1 MSEIEF
7 QFSLIRE
14 GTQIMMKIKAQL
26 IGLLSG
32 AALLLAAPMVW
43 ANPEV
48 TACGKTEL
56 VPHSD
61 DRFISSY
68 DLMGLTISDLKI
80 ARNEIFA
87 RHGHVFASD
96 GAMAAYFATC
106 DWYEPL
112 ADASE
117 NAGIELS
124 YVEQVNVRAVQ
135 KTESRRDADMTAVAT
150 IPPAQTPWKA
160 IWVTKF
166 ENGTERR
173 QNALFANGKLRL
185 DPIVPPDTPMVG
197 IKQDDGGM
205 MMPPMVRLY
214 DFGAGTYG
222 ADELNSSE
230 ATNEILAFWTNHEWG
245 VREWA
250 VDAPE
255 MLFPSTLEDMS
266 VEIIYEN
273 DMPDHRWKR
282 YFLQSNAS
290 SSATEETLAGTILVT
305 YDGIILEA
313 ELEGRKPIPGEMDQ
327 YMDWSARYYLEN
339 LERIEDYDKDLL
351 QMPTLLN
358 NAQWHAPG

>member
-1 MSEIEF
+1 MTKSI
-7 QFSLIRE
+7 
-14 GTQIMMKIKAQL
+14 APL
-26 IGLLSG
+26 IGLVTG
-32 AALLLAAPMVW
+32 VALFLAAPVAM
-43 ANPEV
+43 ADPED
-48 TACGKTEL
+48 TTCGSTEL

-68 DLMGLTISDLKI
+68 DLMGLTIGELKI

-87 RHGHVFASD
+87 RHGHVFAPD

-112 ADASE
+112 ADDSE
-117 NAGIELS
+117 NAEIELS
-124 YVEQVNVRAVQ
+124 YTEQANVRAVQ
-135 KTESRRDADMTAVAT
+135 KTENRRDADMTAIAT

-173 QNALFANGKLRL
+173 QDALFANGKLRL

-197 IKQDDGGM
+197 IKQDNGGM

-222 ADELNSSE
+222 SWELNSSE

-255 MLFPSTLEDMS
+255 MLFPTTLEELS
-266 VEIIYEN
+266 VEIISEN
-273 DMPDHRWKR
+273 DMPDLRWKR
-282 YFLQSNAS
+282 YFLQSAAS

-339 LERIEDYDKDLL
+339 LERIETYDEELL
-351 QMPTLLN
+351 EMPTLLN